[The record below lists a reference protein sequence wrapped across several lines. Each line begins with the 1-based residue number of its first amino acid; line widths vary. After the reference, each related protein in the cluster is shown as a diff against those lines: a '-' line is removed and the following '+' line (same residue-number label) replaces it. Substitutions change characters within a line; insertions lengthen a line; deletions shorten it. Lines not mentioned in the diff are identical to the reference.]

1 MYHGGYNM
9 KKEETNVKSSK
20 TQLIGLKITFSSMM
34 MIICLM
40 VELYV
45 MLSYPITWMN
55 GVIAIVLL
63 FSVYVFTSSILQL
76 KYLSQS
82 REEEIF
88 DELMKSSKATYLMMR
103 KYFDEI
109 QEQLDDIEEKM
120 GIPVDDI
127 MNAQKGIAKISISRS
142 KENADAL
149 MNSNDK
155 LLEKI
160 FNLEEKLDS
169 VEGRLVATQK
179 SVSEEAN
186 QDIIIKQQELA
197 NLIKEIEVGIKKE
210 ILSVQAKVQSQ
221 PQQIVMPQP
230 TMVAPPT
237 FVTENQKQELYQSE
251 QPSIK
256 REITDDELD
265 DMITKANELLS
276 EEAGQLN
283 ESEDPL
289 GEIISFEEPSEEDNA
304 LEIPAE
310 PEISIEPE
318 IGLEPEIPMEP
329 EIGLEPEIPMEPEIG
344 LEPEISM
351 EPEIELEPE
360 IPMEPEI
367 GLEPEIPMEP
377 EIGLEPEIPME
388 PEIGLE
394 PEIPVEPEPI
404 EEEKPPM
411 PDLSDPNHVM
421 TPDEIAALLANM

>member
-329 EIGLEPEIPMEPEIG
+329 EIGLEPEI
-344 LEPEISM
+344 SM